1 MNLDEIVCGGA
12 GGGSELEDNVGVAEQ
27 CQSVWGQQQQGCIFY
42 LLQKP
47 FSHCWYYQSG
57 LKGVGAGA
65 GVPPPIL

>member
-42 LLQKP
+42 LLQN
-47 FSHCWYYQSG
+47 
-57 LKGVGAGA
+57 LLVTVG
-65 GVPPPIL
+65 IINRD